1 MMQTDHLTQSP
12 GTRVPEEPT
21 PGDLLGYRQ
30 LGTSHADSTDH
41 FLSTSR
47 VAGWKLEA
55 RRQVRKSWTIE
66 GAQARKEATREVG
79 TDLHASAL
87 HLVTRSLPFS
97 TCLRAHTG

>member
-1 MMQTDHLTQSP
+1 ML
-12 GTRVPEEPT
+12 
-21 PGDLLGYRQ
+21 GDLLGCRQ

-55 RRQVRKSWTIE
+55 RRQVRKSCAIE
-66 GAQARKEATREVG
+66 GAQARKEATQEMG
-79 TDLHASAL
+79 TDLHASAV

-97 TCLRAHTG
+97 ACLRAHTG